1 MELIPHDINVDFV
14 GKRLF
19 FVLLS
24 VVINLLSI
32 ILLFTWGFNYG
43 VDFAGGTVVEIRFQ
57 QPTAIEA
64 IHQSV
69 DKLALE
75 DLTIQD
81 LGRDSKTYLLRFKQ
95 DEKSTDSASSAVQA
109 ALTTTFGDS
118 VQILRIE
125 AVGAKVSSRLRQQGF
140 LAVAFAT
147 LFMGTYIALRFEWR
161 FGVGAV
167 IALIHDVLVVTGALI
182 LTQTPFDLTVLAAM
196 LTVVGYSVHDTII
209 VSDRVRE
216 NLRKLRR
223 ANLAEVINRSINET
237 LSRTIITSGTVFL
250 STAALYLFGGGAI
263 NDFAF
268 AFLVGIITGTY
279 SSIYIA
285 SALVLWWHK
294 GQRPHIGSGVSMETT
309 ASARTTAEARA

>member
-1 MELIPHDINVDFV
+1 MELIPHDINIDFV
-14 GKRLF
+14 GKRFF

-24 VVINLLSI
+24 VAINLVSI
-32 ILLFTWGFNYG
+32 ILLLTWGFNYG
-43 VDFAGGTVVEIRFQ
+43 VDFVGGTVVEIRFQ

-64 IHQSV
+64 LHQSV

-95 DEKSTDSASSAVQA
+95 DEKNTDSASSAVQA
-109 ALTTTFGDS
+109 ALTTTFGES
-118 VQILRIE
+118 VQILRVE

-140 LAVAFAT
+140 LAVAFVT

-216 NLRKLRR
+216 NLRKIRR
-223 ANLAEVINRSINET
+223 ATLAEVINRSINET
-237 LSRTIITSGTVFL
+237 LSRTVIISGTAIMVL
-250 STAALYLFGGGAI
+250 VALYALGGYVI
-263 NDFAF
+263 RPFAF
-268 AFLVGIITGTY
+268 TLIIGFITGTY

-285 SALVLWWHK
+285 APVILYFERGTVAQK
-294 GQRPHIGSGVSMETT
+294 KA
-309 ASARTTAEARA
+309 ASTSVTR